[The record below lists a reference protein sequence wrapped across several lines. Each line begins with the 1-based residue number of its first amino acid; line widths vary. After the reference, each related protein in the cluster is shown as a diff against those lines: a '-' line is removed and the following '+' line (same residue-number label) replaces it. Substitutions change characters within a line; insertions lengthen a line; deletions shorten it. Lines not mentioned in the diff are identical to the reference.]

1 MPPTPRP
8 RRRPRP
14 VALAAA
20 LALPGLLLG
29 GCKTKTDGTSAASTA
44 AAPVPL
50 YADLGTWHHAV
61 TASPEAQKYF
71 DQGLRLTYAFNHDE
85 AVASFKE
92 GARLDPSCAMC
103 WWGVALALGPNI
115 NLPMDPKAEPEA
127 WDAVRKAQTL
137 APKVTP
143 AERDYIAAVAA
154 RYADRPDKRAALDS
168 AYAGAMR
175 GLAAK
180 YPDDPDAGTLYA
192 EALMDLQPW
201 NYWTVGGKPKGAI
214 LEIVST
220 LERVLAREPNQPGAC
235 HYYIHAVESSLEP
248 EKALP
253 CADRLAQLMPGA
265 GHIVHMPAHV
275 YMRVGRYDLAV
286 EHNRHAAA
294 EDATFIERRHP
305 GGAYPMIYTPHNYH
319 FLWSALTMMGR
330 EKEAIE
336 AARQVEA
343 HVPLEMVRQ
352 IPPLEYFTP
361 TLLYALARFGRWD
374 EVLAAPRP
382 EAGLRYTTGIWLYVR
397 GLAFFAKGKAS
408 DARAEL
414 DSLDAIVAATPAD
427 AMANLNSVKS
437 LLTIAQRHLAADL
450 AARAGHTEAA
460 VRLLREAAVMEDE
473 LTYDEPPPWYLP
485 MRQVLGNTLLAAGR
499 AKEAEAAFREDLK
512 RNRDNGWSLHGLAAA
527 LAKQGKAKDAAAVA
541 DRFHAAWAEADYR
554 L

>member
-1 MPPTPRP
+1 MPPNPRAI
-8 RRRPRP
+8 
-14 VALAAA
+14 ALTVA
-20 LALPGLLLG
+20 LALPGLFLG
-29 GCKTKTDGTSAASTA
+29 GCKTKTDGPSAASTAA

-61 TASPEAQKYF
+61 TASPEARKYF

-85 AVASFKE
+85 AIASFRE
-92 GARLDPSCAMC
+92 GARLDPNCAMC
-103 WWGVALALGPNI
+103 WWGVALDLGPNI

-127 WDAVRKAQTL
+127 WAAAQKAQGL
-137 APKVTP
+137 ALKVTP
-143 AERDYIAAVAA
+143 AERDYIAAVAR
-154 RYADRPDKRAALDS
+154 RYTNQPEKRAALDS
-168 AYAGAMR
+168 AYADAMR
-175 GLAAK
+175 ALAAK
-180 YPDDPDAGTLYA
+180 YPDDADAATLAA

-214 LEIVST
+214 LEIVAT
-220 LERVLAREPNQPGAC
+220 LERVLTREPNHPGAC

-286 EHNRHAAA
+286 QHNQHAAA

-336 AARQVEA
+336 AARQVEG

-374 EVLAAPRP
+374 DVLAQPRP
-382 EAGLRYTTGIWLYVR
+382 ETELRYTTGMWHYTR
-397 GLAFFAKGKAS
+397 GLAYSAKGKTG

-414 DSLDAIVAATPAD
+414 DSLEAIITATPAD
-427 AMANLNSVKS
+427 AMANLNPVKS
-437 LLTIAQRHLAADL
+437 LFAIAERHLAADL
-450 AARAGHTEAA
+450 AARAGRTDAA
-460 VRLLREAAVMEDE
+460 VKLLREAVALEDD
-473 LTYDEPPPWYLP
+473 LTYDEPPAWYYP

-512 RNRDNGWSLHGLAAA
+512 HNRENGWSLHGLATA
-527 LAKQGKAKDAAAVA
+527 LAKQGRKKEAAAIA
-541 DRFHAAWAEADYR
+541 DRFNAVWAEADYR

>member
-1 MPPTPRP
+1 MPRTL
-8 RRRPRP
+8 RPRP

-20 LALPGLLLG
+20 LALPGLFLC

-85 AVASFKE
+85 AIASFKE
-92 GARLDPSCAMC
+92 GARLDPGCAMC
-103 WWGVALALGPNI
+103 WWGVALDLGPNI

-127 WDAVRKAQTL
+127 WAAVQKAQAV

-143 AERDYIAAVAA
+143 AERDYIAAVAT
-154 RYADRPDKRAALDS
+154 RYANQPDKRAVLDS
-168 AYAGAMR
+168 AYADAMR
-175 GLAAK
+175 ALAAK
-180 YPDDPDAGTLYA
+180 YPDDLDAATLA
-192 EALMDLQPW
+192 GEALMDLQPW
-201 NYWTVGGKPKGAI
+201 NYWTMGGKPKGAI
-214 LEIVST
+214 LEIVGT
-220 LERVLAREPNQPGAC
+220 LERVLAREPNHPGAC

-286 EHNRHAAA
+286 QHNQHAAA
-294 EDATFIERRHP
+294 EDAAFIERRHP
-305 GGAYPMIYTPHNYH
+305 AGPYPMIYTPHNYH

-336 AARQVEA
+336 AARQVES
-343 HVPLEMVRQ
+343 HVPVEMVRQ

-374 EVLAAPRP
+374 DVLAQPRP
-382 EAGLRYTTGIWLYVR
+382 EAELRYTTGMWHYTR
-397 GLAFFAKGKAS
+397 GLAYSAKGKTA

-414 DSLDAIVAATPAD
+414 DSLEAIIAATPAD
-427 AMANLNSVKS
+427 AMANLNPVKS
-437 LLTIAQRHLAADL
+437 LLSIAERHLAADL
-450 AARAGHTEAA
+450 AARAGRTDAA
-460 VRLLREAAVMEDE
+460 VKLLREAVALEDD
-473 LTYDEPPPWYLP
+473 LTYDEPPAWYYP
-485 MRQVLGNTLLAAGR
+485 MRQVLGNALLAAGR
-499 AKEAEAAFREDLK
+499 AREAEETFRADLK
-512 RNRDNGWSLHGLAAA
+512 HNRENGWSLHGLAAA
-527 LAKQGKAKDAAAVA
+527 LAKQGRKKEAAAIA
-541 DRFHAAWAEADYR
+541 DRFNAVWAEADYR